1 MRHALAILA
10 AGTALLATPAFAQ
23 LGAGDTRVGN
33 QVGVGTGNV
42 GGTLG
47 NVSDRLGNT
56 VDRMDG
62 AIDRTVDPADLK
74 LAAREDVRAGAEI
87 RDAGGTNI
95 GTVQSVEGDVVVV
108 IKGGKLYNVPLSEIY
123 RDASGKT
130 RGLVTRLSRAEI
142 KARGNVGA
150 STANN

>member
-1 MRHALAILA
+1 MLSDIRKARPGGNHALVAALRTGQRTATWWGSGFDALGLDADPGAAITADQMA
-10 AGTALLATPAFAQ
+10 AVFGRLRYP
-23 LGAGDTRVGN
+23 
-33 QVGVGTGNV
+33 
-42 GGTLG
+42 
-47 NVSDRLGNT
+47 DR
-56 VDRMDG
+56 
-62 AIDRTVDPADLK
+62 
-74 LAAREDVRAGAEI
+74 
-87 RDAGGTNI
+87 GTNI

>member
-1 MRHALAILA
+1 MRPALVLLA
-10 AGTALLATPAFAQ
+10 AGTAFLAAPALAQ
-23 LGAGDTRVGN
+23 LGAGDVGVGT

-62 AIDRTVDPADLK
+62 AIDQSVDAANLK
-74 LAAREDVRAGAEI
+74 IAAREDVRAGAEI

-95 GTVQSVEGDVVVV
+95 GTVQSVEGDVAVV

-130 RGLVTRLSRAEI
+130 RGLVTKLSRAEI
-142 KARGNVGA
+142 KARGDVGA
-150 STANN
+150 SVESR

>member
-1 MRHALAILA
+1 MRPALVLLA
-10 AGTALLATPAFAQ
+10 AGTAFLATPALAQ
-23 LGAGDTRVGN
+23 LGAGDVGVGT
-33 QVGVGTGNV
+33 QVGVGTGNA

-62 AIDRTVDPADLK
+62 AIDQTVDAANLK
-74 LAAREDVRAGAEI
+74 IAAREDVRAGAEI

-95 GTVQSVEGDVVVV
+95 GTVQSVEGDVAVV

-130 RGLVTRLSRAEI
+130 RGLVTKLSRVEI
-142 KARGNVGA
+142 KARGDVGA
-150 STANN
+150 SVESR